1 MESPRQ
7 EPPSHSPPA
16 PPPQPQKKRPVGI
29 PTPTMAGGPS
39 CLQWAREISIGARSV
54 LCPQQMSLG
63 SGVGAPWRE
72 GHPCPR
78 ASHWGSAPLGI
89 YQPQGPIWHL
99 GDPGAEAACVGR
111 SARAGPVLPGCSPHS
126 QRPAS
131 SSLPLGLPL
140 TPCPL
145 GPGPWAVLG
154 RGQGA
159 GNPSTGQAS
168 ATSAAPPP
176 QRAVGL
182 GCSARE
188 TGRGCGPELPP
199 CLSPLRCA

>member
-7 EPPSHSPPA
+7 EPPSHSPQHHLPSPRKRGLWASPPPLWPGA
-16 PPPQPQKKRPVGI
+16 PPVCSGRGR
-29 PTPTMAGGPS
+29 S
-39 CLQWAREISIGARSV
+39 LSGARSV